1 MNGFALGG
9 GLELAMACT
18 VRFASENARL
28 GQPEVKLGI
37 IPGYGGT
44 QRLPRL
50 VGRGRALELLLSGD
64 PIPAAEAYRIGLV
77 NAVVPQ
83 AELLDYCRAWL
94 GKVLANGPL
103 ALGLVMEAV
112 DAGLNGGIDE
122 GLRFEAAAFGVSAA
136 TEDRGKVRA
145 RFWRSGARRLQES
158 EHMAKVFEGQLS
170 AAGLRFAI
178 IVSRFNSFIT
188 ERLLG
193 GAMDALTRA
202 GANADLIDVIKVP
215 GSWEVP
221 MIAGEVA
228 RQHRY
233 DALICL
239 SAVIRG
245 ETPHF
250 DYVAGEAAKGI
261 AHVASE
267 TGVPVAFGVLTTN
280 TLEQAIDRA
289 GAKGGNK
296 GFDAAMTAI
305 EMANLLRTLR
315 QAT

>member
-1 MNGFALGG
+1 M
-9 GLELAMACT
+9 
-18 VRFASENARL
+18 
-28 GQPEVKLGI
+28 
-37 IPGYGGT
+37 
-44 QRLPRL
+44 PR
-50 VGRGRALELLLSGD
+50 
-64 PIPAAEAYRIGLV
+64 
-77 NAVVPQ
+77 
-83 AELLDYCRAWL
+83 
-94 GKVLANGPL
+94 
-103 ALGLVMEAV
+103 
-112 DAGLNGGIDE
+112 
-122 GLRFEAAAFGVSAA
+122 
-136 TEDRGKVRA
+136 
-145 RFWRSGARRLQES
+145 
-158 EHMAKVFEGQLS
+158 VFEGQLS

-178 IVSRFNSFIT
+178 VVSRFNSFIT

-193 GAMDALTRA
+193 GALDALTRA
-202 GANADLIDVIKVP
+202 GAAADQIDIIKVP

-221 MIAGEVA
+221 LVAAEVA

-233 DALICL
+233 DAVICL
-239 SAVIRG
+239 SCVIRG

-261 AHVASE
+261 AHAAIE
-267 TGVPVAFGVLTTN
+267 TGIPVAFGVLTTN